1 MAFSFK
7 YSGISKEKEV
17 NGTLHL
23 DVDVTTELL
32 RTEDDYVALFDWLNS
47 RKEIDQKT
55 FLKYPKFGFK
65 RKSIIIVGIMSRI
78 SCIHVMRRD
87 MRFFPVWRRLVL
99 VLISYRMRKKQ
110 SCGIFYIL

>member
-7 YSGISKEKEV
+7 YSGISKRKKV

-23 DVDVTTELL
+23 DVDVTAEFL

-47 RKEIDQKT
+47 RKEIDQKA
-55 FLKYPKFGFK
+55 FLKYPKFGLK
-65 RKSIIIVGIMSRI
+65 RKSIIIVGIMLRI

-87 MRFFPVWRRLVL
+87 MRFFPVWRKSAL
-99 VLISYRMRKKQ
+99 VLIFVR
-110 SCGIFYIL
+110 